1 MKGSKVNRRT
11 MVAQFI
17 CILFVLVLMLR
28 MMQINLYES
37 EFLVEK
43 GIDQYGKLKK
53 IPTKRGKIY
62 DRNGELLAISAEA
75 YSIFVKPSIFKQNP
89 SNWKQLENY
98 LGQSNGYI
106 EKRINN
112 TKSNS
117 FTYLQPRL
125 LAPQTTQQIMD
136 LGLKGLE
143 KN

>member
-28 MMQINLYES
+28 MMQINSYES

-75 YSIFVKPSIFKQNP
+75 YSISSSRLFLNKTQVIG
-89 SNWKQLENY
+89 SN
-98 LGQSNGYI
+98 
-106 EKRINN
+106 
-112 TKSNS
+112 
-117 FTYLQPRL
+117 
-125 LAPQTTQQIMD
+125 
-136 LGLKGLE
+136 
-143 KN
+143 